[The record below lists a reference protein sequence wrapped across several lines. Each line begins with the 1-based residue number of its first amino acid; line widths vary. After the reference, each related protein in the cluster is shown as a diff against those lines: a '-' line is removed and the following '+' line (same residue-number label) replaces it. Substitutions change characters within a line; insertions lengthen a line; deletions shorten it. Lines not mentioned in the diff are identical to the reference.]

1 MTPSELLQ
9 LHSAVLDEM
18 RGQEIIRSR
27 NNPTGDYAEWL
38 VADRLH
44 LKLEGNSSK
53 GHDATDASG
62 KRYQIKARQAARKQK
77 APLFSV
83 MRELEQGHFDF
94 LVAVVFDS
102 EWNVSYG
109 ALISHAHVAPLCAF
123 RARVNG
129 QMRLAQSALGI
140 AGVQEITAL
149 LRAARSTSPHPV
161 FSDASRFHQ

>member
-1 MTPSELLQ
+1 VATPDFSLMTPSELLQ

-18 RGQEIIRSR
+18 RGREIIRSR

-44 LKLEGNSSK
+44 LKLEANSSK

-109 ALISHAHVAPLCAF
+109 ALIPHVYVAPLCAF

-129 QMRLAQSALGI
+129 HQMRLAQSVLGT
-140 AGVQEITAL
+140 AGVQDITSL
-149 LRAARSTSPHPV
+149 LRAEP
-161 FSDASRFHQ
+161 SR